1 MVISPINAWACHSCG
16 GTGELLVM
24 EDPGPLCLSCAAMDH
39 LVFLASGDAAL
50 TRRARRVSGLSAV
63 VVRFSR
69 ARGRYERQGILVEE
83 AALEQAEAECLAD
96 EPARARRRERDA
108 ERRAGEDLKLQAE
121 MAAAITGLYPG
132 CPPERA
138 DAIAR
143 HAGTRGSGGVGRS
156 ASGRALE
163 QHALELAV
171 TASVRHQDTPYDQLL
186 MSGIDRNDAREQVR
200 ATVTGILDA
209 WRALPSPPGRVS
221 RSMTR

>member
-1 MVISPINAWACHSCG
+1 VISPIKAWACHSCG

-24 EDPGPLCLSCAAMDH
+24 EDPGPLCLSCAEMDH

-83 AALEQAEAECLAD
+83 AALEHAEAQCLAD

-121 MAAAITGLYPG
+121 MATAITSLYPG

-143 HAGTRGSGGVGRS
+143 HASTRGSGRVGRS

-163 QHALELAV
+163 QHAIELAV
-171 TASVRHQDTPYDQLL
+171 TASVRHQDTTYDQLL

-200 ATVTGILDA
+200 ATVTGILDT
-209 WRALPSPPGRVS
+209 WRSPDVITGPVS